1 MARNLWQRDE
11 LIPVLNLYYQIPFGK
26 MHARNP
32 QVIALAQLLGRTPG
46 AVARKLGNFA
56 SLDPSEQQRG
66 IAGSSNI
73 GQADG
78 IVWNEFYNNWEALA
92 FESEQLLAKLQPGAT
107 TELET
112 SLLELP
118 IVEGLEREQLRR
130 VRINQHF
137 FRNIVLAAYDQRCCI
152 TGLNIPSL
160 LNASHIVPWAHAADQ
175 RVNPHNGLCLNA
187 LHDRAFDRGLITIT
201 PDYQIHVAT
210 TLIKSSANSATN
222 DLLLAYDQRQIE
234 LPARF
239 QPDPAFLHYHNQH
252 IFQG

>member
-1 MARNLWQRDE
+1 MIRKLWQRDE
-11 LIPVLNLYYQIPFGK
+11 LILAFNLYYQIPFGK
-26 MHARNP
+26 IDAKNS
-32 QVIALAQLLGRTPG
+32 QVIALARLLERTP
-46 AVARKLGNFA
+46 AALAWKLGNFA
-56 SLDPSEQQRG
+56 SLDPTLKQRG
-66 IAGSSNI
+66 IAGASN
-73 GQADG
+73 GSKAD
-78 IVWNEFYNNWEALA
+78 IAIWNEFYNDWEALA
-92 FESEQLLAKLQPGAT
+92 FESEQLLAKLSPA
-107 TELET
+107 EAAEPET

-118 IVEGLEREQLRR
+118 VVEGLEREQLRR
-130 VRINQHF
+130 VRVNQHF

-160 LNASHIVPWAHAADQ
+160 LNASHIVPWAHAVDQ

-201 PDYQIHVAT
+201 PDYQIHVAA

-222 DLLLAYDQRQIE
+222 DLLLAYNRRQIE

-239 QPDPAFLHYHNQH
+239 QPDPAFLHYHNHH

>member
-32 QVIALAQLLGRTPG
+32 QVIALAQLIGRTPG

-73 GQADG
+73 GQADVV
-78 IVWNEFYNNWEALA
+78 VWNEFYNNWEALA
-92 FESEQLLAKLQPGAT
+92 VESEQLLAKLSPTSA
-107 TELET
+107 EPET
-112 SLLELP
+112 NLLELP
-118 IVEGLEREQLRR
+118 IIEGLEREQLRR
-130 VRINQHF
+130 VRVNQHF
-137 FRNIVLAAYDQRCCI
+137 FRKIVLAAYDQRCCI
-152 TGLNIPSL
+152 TGLTIPSL
-160 LNASHIVPWAHAADQ
+160 LNASHIVPWAHAAEQ

-201 PDYQIHVAT
+201 PDYQIQVAT

-222 DLLLAYDQRQIE
+222 DLLLAYDRRQIE

-239 QPDPAFLHYHNQH
+239 QPDPAFLRYHNQH